1 MIGAARLA
9 DELRAEQEHANN
21 QERAR
26 KAIEQQMKELQVRL
40 EEAERDAL
48 KGGRKM
54 IAKLEERVRN
64 VEHELDG
71 EQRRFAEAQKNARR
85 GERKIKELAF
95 QAEEDRKNHE
105 RMQDLVEKLQQK
117 IKTYKRQIEEAVSS
131 TIIN

>member
-1 MIGAARLA
+1 MIDAARLA

-71 EQRRFAEAQKNARR
+71 EQRRSAEAQKNARR